1 MTFQALPLRS
11 EIPVAETWDVNAI
24 FSTDDE
30 CRTAQIILKEKT
42 QAFTDKYKTKIKTA
56 IDPQFLLTGIAD
68 YEQIIILIN
77 NLSTYIYLQFSVD
90 MRNDQLGKWLQ
101 EFELLAA
108 ATSSDLSFF
117 QSELAETEQQVI
129 RQAIEQ
135 TDSYKQYLADHL
147 AYKKYLLEPQ
157 TEQVLAA
164 LAPSLNLPETI
175 YETVKAQD
183 MNFPDFEVNGTA
195 YPLSY
200 VLYET
205 KYSAEPDT
213 EIRRNAF
220 REFSATLQNYHKVN
234 AEILLANFTYKETM
248 AKLRGFKNATEAA
261 LFQQKST
268 RELYDRQIDLIMN
281 ELAPHMRRYA
291 RLIQKTYNLDEM
303 HFSDLLLPLDP
314 DYSPAISIKDSE
326 QFISDAIQIM
336 GNDYHDMI
344 MASYPERWIDFAQN
358 VGKSTGG
365 FCTMAPAAHPYILL
379 NWSGKLSEVFTLAH
393 ELGHAA
399 QDILVTQ
406 NNSFLESEMP
416 FYLVEVPSTTHEL
429 LLSDSL
435 LKKNDDARFKRW
447 VISSMIGN
455 TYYHNAVTHL
465 HEACFQRTVMDRIAE
480 GKQLS
485 ANDLDDIFRNL
496 LEQFWGDTVI
506 IDPGAE
512 KTWMRQP
519 HYYANLYSYTYSA
532 SLVVATD
539 FFMKLN
545 HNPGSEIAKSKEEYL
560 AQQVE
565 KWLKFLSTGGPLDV
579 IEHAKIV
586 DVDLTTDKPLRN
598 MINFIGEM
606 ISELEELSSGF

>member
-1 MTFQALPLRS
+1 MTIQALPLRS

-30 CRTAQIILKEKT
+30 CRTAQTGLKEKT
-42 QAFTDKYKTKIKTA
+42 QSFVDKYKTKIKTTT
-56 IDPQFLLTGIAD
+56 DPQFLLTGIAD

-77 NLSTYIYLQFSVD
+77 NIDTYISLQFAVD
-90 MRNDQLGKWLQ
+90 MRNDHLGKRLQ
-101 EFELLAA
+101 EFQLLAA
-108 ATSSDLSFF
+108 EINSELSFF
-117 QSELAETEQQVI
+117 SSELAETEQQVI
-129 RQAIEQ
+129 EQAIEQ
-135 TDSYKQYLADHL
+135 TENYKQYLSDQL
-147 AYKKYLLEPQ
+147 AYQKYLLKPQ
-157 TEQVLAA
+157 TERVLAA
-164 LAPSLNLPETI
+164 LAPTLNLPETI
-175 YETVKAQD
+175 YETAKAQD
-183 MNFPDFEVNGTA
+183 MDFPDFEVNGKS

-205 KYSAEPDT
+205 KYSAVSDT

-220 REFSATLQNYHKVN
+220 KAFSATLQKYHNIN

-261 LFQQKST
+261 LFYQKSS

-291 RLIQKTYNLDEM
+291 KLIQKAYNLEEM
-303 HFSDLLLPLDP
+303 HFADLLLPLDP
-314 DYSPAISIKDSE
+314 EFSPPVSIKDSE
-326 QFISDAIQIM
+326 QYISDAIQIM
-336 GNDYHDMI
+336 GKDYHDMI
-344 MASYPERWIDFAQN
+344 MASFPERWIDFAQN
-358 VGKSTGG
+358 IGKSTGG
-365 FCTMAPAAHPYILL
+365 FCTMAPAAHPYILI
-379 NWSGKLSEVFTLAH
+379 NWSGQLSEVFTLAH

-399 QDILVTQ
+399 QDILVSQ
-406 NNSFLESEMP
+406 NNSFLEAEMP

-435 LKKNDDARFKRW
+435 LKKNDDPRFRRW

-465 HEACFQRTVMDRIAE
+465 HEACFQRTVMDRIAAGE
-480 GKQLS
+480 QLS
-485 ANDLDDIFRNL
+485 ANDLDNIFREL
-496 LEQFWGDTVI
+496 LEQFWGDAVI

-539 FFMKLN
+539 FFIKLN
-545 HNPGSEIAKSKEEYL
+545 QNSASEPANSKENHL

-565 KWLKFLSTGGPLDV
+565 KWLKFLRTGGPLDV
-579 IEHAKIV
+579 IEHAKIL
-586 DVDLTTDKPLRN
+586 DVDLTTDQPLRN

-606 ISELEELSSGF
+606 ISELEKLSP

>member
-1 MTFQALPLRS
+1 MTIQALPLRS
-11 EIPVAETWDVNAI
+11 EIPVAETWDLNAI

-30 CRTAQIILKEKT
+30 YRTAQTDLKEKT
-42 QAFTDKYKTKIKTA
+42 QSFVDKFKTKIKTTA
-56 IDPQFLLTGIAD
+56 DPQFLLTGIAD
-68 YEQIIILIN
+68 YEEIIVLMN
-77 NLSTYIYLQFSVD
+77 NIGTYTYLQFAVD

-108 ATSSDLSFF
+108 QASAELSFF
-117 QSELAETEQQVI
+117 TSEIAETEQEI
-129 RQAIEQ
+129 IEQAIEQ
-135 TDSYKQYLADHL
+135 TEIYKQYLADQS
-147 AYKKYLLEPQ
+147 AYRKYLLEPQ

-164 LAPSLNLPETI
+164 LIPSLNLPETI
-175 YETVKAQD
+175 YETIKAQD
-183 MNFPDFEVNGTA
+183 MNFPDFEVREKS

-205 KYSAEPDT
+205 KYSAEFDT
-213 EIRRNAF
+213 EVRRTAF
-220 REFSATLQNYHKVN
+220 QEFCATLQNYHNVN
-234 AEILLANFTYKETM
+234 AQILLANFTYKETM

-261 LFQQKST
+261 LFHQKST

-291 RLIQKTYNLDEM
+291 KLIQKAYNLEEM
-303 HFSDLLLPLDP
+303 HFADLLLPLDP
-314 DYSPAISIKDSE
+314 EYCPVISIKDSE
-326 QFISDAIQIM
+326 QYISDAMQIM
-336 GNDYHDMI
+336 GKEYHDMI

-358 VGKSTGG
+358 IGKSTGG

-379 NWSGKLSEVFTLAH
+379 NWSDKLSEVFTLAH

-399 QDILVTQ
+399 QDILVSQ

-435 LKKNDDARFKRW
+435 LKKNDDLRFRRW

-465 HEACFQRTVMDRIAE
+465 HEACFQRTVMDRIAAGE
-480 GKQLS
+480 QLS
-485 ANDLDDIFRNL
+485 ANDLDDIFKEL
-496 LEQFWGDTVI
+496 LERFWDDSVI

-519 HYYANLYSYTYSA
+519 HYYADLYSYTYSA

-539 FFMKLN
+539 FFLKLN
-545 HNPGSEIAKSKEEYL
+545 QKPAAESAKSKEEHL

-579 IEHAKIV
+579 IEHAKII

-606 ISELEELSSGF
+606 ISELEDMSTGF